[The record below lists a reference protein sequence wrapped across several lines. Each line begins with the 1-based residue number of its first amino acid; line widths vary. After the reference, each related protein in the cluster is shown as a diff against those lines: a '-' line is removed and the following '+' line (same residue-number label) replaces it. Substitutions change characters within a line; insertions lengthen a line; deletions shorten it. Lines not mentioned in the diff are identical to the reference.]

1 MYKKE
6 LKEILDLLMEVYEK
20 TEETVWI
27 NVERHFFTVSYQED
41 EEDQEKTKVVF
52 MLKGIQDAEEAEKNI
67 RFILDYLKNCLK
79 KQQTSSKDR
88 KENN

>member
-20 TEETVWI
+20 TEETVLI
-27 NVERHFFTVSYQED
+27 NVTRYYFAVSYQED
-41 EEDQEKTKVVF
+41 EENQGKTKVVF
-52 MLKGIQDAEEAEKNI
+52 TLKGLQDDEEAEKNI
-67 RFILDYLKNCLK
+67 RFIIDYLEGCLK
-79 KQQTSSKDR
+79 KQETSSKDA

>member
-27 NVERHFFTVSYQED
+27 DVTRYYFAVSYQED
-41 EEDQEKTKVVF
+41 EEEQEKTKVVF
-52 MLKGIQDAEEAEKNI
+52 VLKGLQEAEEAEKNI
-67 RFILDYLKNCLK
+67 RFIIDYLKGCLK
-79 KQQTSSKDR
+79 KQEISRKDA
-88 KENN
+88 KENH

>member
-6 LKEILDLLMEVYEK
+6 LKEILDLLMEVYKK
-20 TEETVWI
+20 TEETVLI
-27 NVERHFFTVSYQED
+27 SVTRYYFAVSYQEG

-52 MLKGIQDAEEAEKNI
+52 TLKGLQDDEEAEKNI
-67 RFILDYLKNCLK
+67 RFIINYLKGCLNE
-79 KQQTSSKDR
+79 QETSRKDA